1 MRKYTILGGY
11 GLLALVLDQLTKWWA
26 VAAIDPLQPVTVIP
40 GLLDLVLVHNRGAAF
55 GFLNRS
61 DIQWQFWLF
70 LGATV
75 VAAVAIVALLRSS
88 RFNAWLSAGLGL
100 VLGGALGN
108 LVDRIR
114 FRAVIDFV
122 DVYVGQWH
130 WPAFNVADMAICVGA
145 FRPGGPDP
153 HPAQP
158 LEHLAYL
165 EPPLLILPAKGHLAG
180 HRCFPACAGGPD
192 LYFRRSQARR

>member
-1 MRKYTILGGY
+1 MAKQDIKQTRTTVDDVNEKLTSFEQRLENNKKLIYYIVG
-11 GLLALVLDQLTKWWA
+11 ALV
-26 VAAIDPLQPVTVIP
+26 V
-40 GLLDLVLVHNRGAAF
+40 
-55 GFLNRS
+55 
-61 DIQWQFWLF
+61 
-70 LGATV
+70 V

-145 FRPGGPDP
+145 F
-153 HPAQP
+153 
-158 LEHLAYL
+158 LACIVIWRTP
-165 EPPLLILPAKGHLAG
+165 EAPEK
-180 HRCFPACAGGPD
+180 
-192 LYFRRSQARR
+192 SKEKKS

>member
-1 MRKYTILGGY
+1 MRKYKILGGY

-108 LVDRIR
+108 LVDRVR
-114 FRAVIDFV
+114 FRAVRSGGGHTGRPP
-122 DVYVGQWH
+122 GQ
-130 WPAFNVADMAICVGA
+130 G
-145 FRPGGPDP
+145 PGLACQWRDESL
-153 HPAQP
+153 QP
-158 LEHLAYL
+158 S
-165 EPPLLILPAKGHLAG
+165 
-180 HRCFPACAGGPD
+180 RQTF
-192 LYFRRSQARR
+192 QAAMPVEAA

>member
-26 VAAIDPLQPVTVIP
+26 VVAIDPLHPVTVIP

-75 VAAVAIVALLRSS
+75 VAAAAIVALLRSS
-88 RFNAWLSAGLGL
+88 RFNAWLSAALGL

-130 WPAFNVADMAICVGA
+130 WPAFNVADMAICIGA
-145 FRPGGPDP
+145 I
-153 HPAQP
+153 
-158 LEHLAYL
+158 LACIVIWRTP
-165 EPPLLILPAKGHLAG
+165 EAPEK
-180 HRCFPACAGGPD
+180 RKEKK
-192 LYFRRSQARR
+192 S

>member
-1 MRKYTILGGY
+1 M
-11 GLLALVLDQLTKWWA
+11 
-26 VAAIDPLQPVTVIP
+26 
-40 GLLDLVLVHNRGAAF
+40 LVHNRGAAF

-75 VAAVAIVALLRSS
+75 VAAAAIVALLRSS
-88 RFNAWLSAGLGL
+88 RFNAWLSAALGL

-130 WPAFNVADMAICVGA
+130 WPAFNVADMAICIGA
-145 FRPGGPDP
+145 I
-153 HPAQP
+153 
-158 LEHLAYL
+158 LACIVIWRTP
-165 EPPLLILPAKGHLAG
+165 EAPEK
-180 HRCFPACAGGPD
+180 RKEKK
-192 LYFRRSQARR
+192 S

>member
-1 MRKYTILGGY
+1 MVG
-11 GLLALVLDQLTKWWA
+11 
-26 VAAIDPLQPVTVIP
+26 AIDPLQPVTVIP

-88 RFNAWLSAGLGL
+88 RFNTWLSAGLGL

-145 FRPGGPDP
+145 F
-153 HPAQP
+153 
-158 LEHLAYL
+158 LACIVIWRTP
-165 EPPLLILPAKGHLAG
+165 EAPEK
-180 HRCFPACAGGPD
+180 
-192 LYFRRSQARR
+192 SKEKKS

>member
-26 VAAIDPLQPVTVIP
+26 VAAIDPLHPVTVIP

-70 LGATV
+70 LGGDRGGRRGHRGP
-75 VAAVAIVALLRSS
+75 AAQLPLQCLAQRRSGPG
-88 RFNAWLSAGLGL
+88 A
-100 VLGGALGN
+100 GGALGN

-130 WPAFNVADMAICVGA
+130 WPAFNVADMAICIGA
-145 FRPGGPDP
+145 I
-153 HPAQP
+153 
-158 LEHLAYL
+158 LACIVIWRTP
-165 EPPLLILPAKGHLAG
+165 EAPEK
-180 HRCFPACAGGPD
+180 RKEKK
-192 LYFRRSQARR
+192 S

>member
-11 GLLALVLDQLTKWWA
+11 GLLSLVLDQLTKWWA
-26 VAAIDPLQPVTVIP
+26 VAAIDPLHPVTVIP

-75 VAAVAIVALLRSS
+75 VAAAAIVALLRSS
-88 RFNAWLSAGLGL
+88 RFNARLSAALGL

-130 WPAFNVADMAICVGA
+130 WPAFNVADMAICIGA
-145 FRPGGPDP
+145 I
-153 HPAQP
+153 
-158 LEHLAYL
+158 LACIVIWRTP
-165 EPPLLILPAKGHLAG
+165 EAPEK
-180 HRCFPACAGGPD
+180 RKEKK
-192 LYFRRSQARR
+192 S

>member
-1 MRKYTILGGY
+1 MPFGG
-11 GLLALVLDQLTKWWA
+11 LFCLVFFLA
-26 VAAIDPLQPVTVIP
+26 VACAAITSLVNLYEPPIEALQQQAHLP
-40 GLLDLVLVHNRGAAF
+40 R
-55 GFLNRS
+55 
-61 DIQWQFWLF
+61 W
-70 LGATV
+70 
-75 VAAVAIVALLRSS
+75 AAVAIVALLRSS

-145 FRPGGPDP
+145 F
-153 HPAQP
+153 
-158 LEHLAYL
+158 LACIVIWRTP
-165 EPPLLILPAKGHLAG
+165 EAPEK
-180 HRCFPACAGGPD
+180 
-192 LYFRRSQARR
+192 SKEKKS

>member
-1 MRKYTILGGY
+1 MRKYKILGGY
-11 GLLALVLDQLTKWWA
+11 GLLALVLDQLTKWGA

-108 LVDRIR
+108 LVDRVR

-130 WPAFNVADMAICVGA
+130 WPAFNVADMAICIGA
-145 FRPGGPDP
+145 F
-153 HPAQP
+153 
-158 LEHLAYL
+158 LACIVIWRTP
-165 EPPLLILPAKGHLAG
+165 EAPEK
-180 HRCFPACAGGPD
+180 
-192 LYFRRSQARR
+192 SKEKKS

>member
-1 MRKYTILGGY
+1 M
-11 GLLALVLDQLTKWWA
+11 
-26 VAAIDPLQPVTVIP
+26 TVIP

-114 FRAVIDFV
+114 FRGGHRLCGCLCGAVALARLQR
-122 DVYVGQWH
+122 GGH
-130 WPAFNVADMAICVGA
+130 GHL
-145 FRPGGPDP
+145 RRRLPGL
-153 HPAQP
+153 HR
-158 LEHLAYL
+158 HLAHPGSPGKEQGEKIMTFAWWHVL
-165 EPPLLILPAKGHLAG
+165 VALIPILPNFWSIWHIWNHRFSSFQQKAIWLVIAVFLPVLGGLIYIFAG
-180 HRCFPACAGGPD
+180 RKHAGEK
-192 LYFRRSQARR
+192 L

>member
-26 VAAIDPLQPVTVIP
+26 VAAIDPLQPETVNP

-61 DIQWQFWLF
+61 DIQWQFWLS

-145 FRPGGPDP
+145 F
-153 HPAQP
+153 
-158 LEHLAYL
+158 LACIVIWRTP
-165 EPPLLILPAKGHLAG
+165 EAPEK
-180 HRCFPACAGGPD
+180 
-192 LYFRRSQARR
+192 SKEKKS

>member
-26 VAAIDPLQPVTVIP
+26 VAAIDPLQPETVIP

-75 VAAVAIVALLRSS
+75 VAAVAIMALLRSS

-145 FRPGGPDP
+145 F
-153 HPAQP
+153 
-158 LEHLAYL
+158 LACIVIWRTP
-165 EPPLLILPAKGHLAG
+165 EAPEK
-180 HRCFPACAGGPD
+180 
-192 LYFRRSQARR
+192 SKEKKS

>member
-1 MRKYTILGGY
+1 MNSKRLLPLC
-11 GLLALVLDQLTKWWA
+11 GLICATA
-26 VAAIDPLQPVTVIP
+26 M
-40 GLLDLVLVHNRGAAF
+40 
-55 GFLNRS
+55 
-61 DIQWQFWLF
+61 
-70 LGATV
+70 LGACV
-75 VAAVAIVALLRSS
+75 GQGSSNAANESMYLEQRVQEHDTLLRSS

-145 FRPGGPDP
+145 F
-153 HPAQP
+153 
-158 LEHLAYL
+158 LACIVIWRTP
-165 EPPLLILPAKGHLAG
+165 EAPEK
-180 HRCFPACAGGPD
+180 
-192 LYFRRSQARR
+192 SKEKKS

>member
-26 VAAIDPLQPVTVIP
+26 VAAIDTLQPVTVIP

-145 FRPGGPDP
+145 F
-153 HPAQP
+153 
-158 LEHLAYL
+158 LACIVIWRTP
-165 EPPLLILPAKGHLAG
+165 EAPEK
-180 HRCFPACAGGPD
+180 
-192 LYFRRSQARR
+192 SKEKKS

>member
-11 GLLALVLDQLTKWWA
+11 GLLALDLDQLTKWWA
-26 VAAIDPLQPVTVIP
+26 VAAIAPLQPVTVIP

-145 FRPGGPDP
+145 F
-153 HPAQP
+153 
-158 LEHLAYL
+158 LACIVIWRTP
-165 EPPLLILPAKGHLAG
+165 EAPEK
-180 HRCFPACAGGPD
+180 
-192 LYFRRSQARR
+192 SKEKKS

>member
-1 MRKYTILGGY
+1 MSAREEFIEIYQAQITRPGADALLEYLEHKSDFFTAPSSTRFHGCYEGGLCEHSLNVYHCLVDYLARERVQELY
-11 GLLALVLDQLTKWWA
+11 GLECSEET
-26 VAAIDPLQPVTVIP
+26 
-40 GLLDLVLVHNRGAAF
+40 
-55 GFLNRS
+55 
-61 DIQWQFWLF
+61 
-70 LGATV
+70 
-75 VAAVAIVALLRSS
+75 VAIVALLRSS

-145 FRPGGPDP
+145 F
-153 HPAQP
+153 
-158 LEHLAYL
+158 LACIVIWRTP
-165 EPPLLILPAKGHLAG
+165 EAPEK
-180 HRCFPACAGGPD
+180 
-192 LYFRRSQARR
+192 SKEKKS

>member
-26 VAAIDPLQPVTVIP
+26 VAAIDHLQPVTVIP

-145 FRPGGPDP
+145 F
-153 HPAQP
+153 
-158 LEHLAYL
+158 LACIVIWRTP
-165 EPPLLILPAKGHLAG
+165 EAPEK
-180 HRCFPACAGGPD
+180 
-192 LYFRRSQARR
+192 SKEKKS

>member
-11 GLLALVLDQLTKWWA
+11 GLLALVLDQLTKWLA

-145 FRPGGPDP
+145 F
-153 HPAQP
+153 
-158 LEHLAYL
+158 LACIVIWRTP
-165 EPPLLILPAKGHLAG
+165 EAPEK
-180 HRCFPACAGGPD
+180 
-192 LYFRRSQARR
+192 SKEKKS